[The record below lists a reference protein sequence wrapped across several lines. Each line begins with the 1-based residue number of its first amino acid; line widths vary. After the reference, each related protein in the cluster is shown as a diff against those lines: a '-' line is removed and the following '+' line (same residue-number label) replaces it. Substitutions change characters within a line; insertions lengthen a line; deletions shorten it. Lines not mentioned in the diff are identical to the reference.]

1 MPATT
6 SPRAIPSAVTTP
18 AVSLR
23 PRLVARRYHFHWPGL
38 AYAGTSVVLVIG
50 AINGQNNLLF
60 AIFGMAV
67 GGLIVSGFLS
77 GINLLGITVER
88 VAVIAAG
95 VGEEVIIRYRV
106 RNTSRF
112 FALMGITIEERSG
125 GPFWKPARAGPGGL
139 TLTGAAVV
147 AHLSPGS
154 ETIVEARLRA
164 IRRGGAPLDDIIIS
178 STFPFGVTRKSV
190 VISHPGEVLVWPRI
204 DRAGLKPRNAA
215 DAPSS
220 EDALSRPRPGQGP
233 EFWSLRDYVPGDDPR
248 SVAWK
253 ASARFD
259 RVLVRETAFIEEHD
273 CIVHVRTSAAP
284 GDAVETALSRA
295 ASQAVHLLRHGAP
308 VTLAIDERVIAA
320 RGTGPRQIDRVLMSL
335 ARWSPDA
342 APPAQTS
349 PPAMPRRARVFEVIA
364 GDAPTLQPPGAAA

>member
-1 MPATT
+1 M
-6 SPRAIPSAVTTP
+6 
-18 AVSLR
+18 
-23 PRLVARRYHFHWPGL
+23 
-38 AYAGTSVVLVIG
+38 
-50 AINGQNNLLF
+50 
-60 AIFGMAV
+60 
-67 GGLIVSGFLS
+67 
-77 GINLLGITVER
+77 
-88 VAVIAAG
+88 
-95 VGEEVIIRYRV
+95 
-106 RNTSRF
+106 
-112 FALMGITIEERSG
+112 
-125 GPFWKPARAGPGGL
+125 
-139 TLTGAAVV
+139 
-147 AHLSPGS
+147 
-154 ETIVEARLRA
+154 
-164 IRRGGAPLDDIIIS
+164 
-178 STFPFGVTRKSV
+178 
-190 VISHPGEVLVWPRI
+190 
-204 DRAGLKPRNAA
+204 
-215 DAPSS
+215 
-220 EDALSRPRPGQGP
+220 
-233 EFWSLRDYVPGDDPR
+233 PGDDPR

-364 GDAPTLQPPGAAA
+364 GDAPLQPPGAAA

>member
-125 GPFWKPARAGPGGL
+125 GPFWKPAAGQRPDL
-139 TLTGAAVV
+139 DRRRSL
-147 AHLSPGS
+147 HLSPGS
-154 ETIVEARLRA
+154 EIIVEARLRA
-164 IRRGGAPLDDIIIS
+164 IRRG
-178 STFPFGVTRKSV
+178 
-190 VISHPGEVLVWPRI
+190 SHPR
-204 DRAGLKPRNAA
+204 
-215 DAPSS
+215 
-220 EDALSRPRPGQGP
+220 
-233 EFWSLRDYVPGDDPR
+233 
-248 SVAWK
+248 
-253 ASARFD
+253 
-259 RVLVRETAFIEEHD
+259 
-273 CIVHVRTSAAP
+273 
-284 GDAVETALSRA
+284 
-295 ASQAVHLLRHGAP
+295 
-308 VTLAIDERVIAA
+308 
-320 RGTGPRQIDRVLMSL
+320 
-335 ARWSPDA
+335 
-342 APPAQTS
+342 
-349 PPAMPRRARVFEVIA
+349 
-364 GDAPTLQPPGAAA
+364 